1 MAEKKNNPA
10 GVVVLIIIILV
21 ALFFI
26 IKQAMP
32 KRVTAPS
39 ELPPGMEAPEMP
51 AEVPAE
57 VPALPLPPAE
67 EM

>member
-1 MAEKKNNPA
+1 MKMAEKKNNPA

-32 KRVTAPS
+32 KKAVAPT

-51 AEVPAE
+51 PAE
-57 VPALPLPPAE
+57 VPAPPAE
-67 EM
+67 EL